1 MDIRVLNYF
10 VTIVQTKSISNAAN
24 TLHVTQPTLSRQIKD
39 LEEELDTVLFHRGS
53 REIQLTDDGQYLYN
67 RAIEILALVEK
78 TENNIRKSEE
88 ISGEIYIGAAETH
101 SLDIVATVI
110 KKMTDQYPEI
120 RIHIRSGNAD
130 DILEHLNK
138 GVYDLGIT
146 IGDFDNRKYN
156 ALALKNRDQW
166 GVLVPKNHPLTKFDK
181 VELADILSYP
191 LITSAQTNNDLR
203 ELAGL
208 GDYHIVATYNL
219 LYNAS
224 LLVKAGLGIAICL
237 GDIINT
243 SYTDSE
249 LKFIPFATQKH
260 DSLQIL
266 WKKQS
271 TQSPSTKLFLK
282 LMQEEVE
289 K

>member
-130 DILEHLNK
+130 DILEQLNK

-156 ALALKNRDQW
+156 TLALKNRDQW

-282 LMQEEVE
+282 LMQAKIE

>member
-237 GDIINT
+237 DGIINT
-243 SYTDSE
+243 SYADSE
-249 LKFIPFATQKH
+249 LKFIPFTTQKH

-282 LMQEEVE
+282 LMQEEI
-289 K
+289 KK

>member
-88 ISGEIYIGAAETH
+88 ISGEVYIGAAETH

-130 DILEHLNK
+130 DILEQLNK

-282 LMQEEVE
+282 LMQEEIE

>member
-101 SLDIVATVI
+101 SLDVVAAVI

-146 IGDFDNRKYN
+146 IGNFDNRKYN

-282 LMQEEVE
+282 LMQEEIE

>member
-110 KKMTDQYPEI
+110 KK
-120 RIHIRSGNAD
+120 
-130 DILEHLNK
+130 
-138 GVYDLGIT
+138 
-146 IGDFDNRKYN
+146 
-156 ALALKNRDQW
+156 
-166 GVLVPKNHPLTKFDK
+166 
-181 VELADILSYP
+181 
-191 LITSAQTNNDLR
+191 
-203 ELAGL
+203 
-208 GDYHIVATYNL
+208 
-219 LYNAS
+219 
-224 LLVKAGLGIAICL
+224 
-237 GDIINT
+237 
-243 SYTDSE
+243 
-249 LKFIPFATQKH
+249 
-260 DSLQIL
+260 
-266 WKKQS
+266 
-271 TQSPSTKLFLK
+271 
-282 LMQEEVE
+282 
-289 K
+289 

>member
-130 DILEHLNK
+130 DILEQLNK

-282 LMQEEVE
+282 LMQAEIE

>member
-130 DILEHLNK
+130 DILEQLNK

-249 LKFIPFATQKH
+249 LKFMPFATQKH

-282 LMQEEVE
+282 LMQEEIE

>member
-156 ALALKNRDQW
+156 ALALKNRDHW

-249 LKFIPFATQKH
+249 LKFIPFATQKN

-282 LMQEEVE
+282 LMQEEIE

>member
-156 ALALKNRDQW
+156 ALTLKNRDQW

-181 VELADILSYP
+181 VELVDILSYP

-282 LMQEEVE
+282 LMQEEIE

>member
-120 RIHIRSGNAD
+120 RIH
-130 DILEHLNK
+130 
-138 GVYDLGIT
+138 
-146 IGDFDNRKYN
+146 
-156 ALALKNRDQW
+156 
-166 GVLVPKNHPLTKFDK
+166 LTKFDK

-243 SYTDSE
+243 AYTDSE
-249 LKFIPFATQKH
+249 LKFIPFATQKN

-282 LMQEEVE
+282 LMQEETE

>member
-156 ALALKNRDQW
+156 ALTLKNRDHW

-249 LKFIPFATQKH
+249 LKFIPFTTQKN

-282 LMQEEVE
+282 LMQEEIE

>member
-138 GVYDLGIT
+138 GIYDLGIT

-156 ALALKNRDQW
+156 SLTLKNRDHW

-181 VELADILSYP
+181 VELANILSYP
-191 LITSAQTNNDLR
+191 LITSAQTNSDLR

-282 LMQEEVE
+282 LMQEEIE

>member
-156 ALALKNRDQW
+156 ALTLKNRDQW
-166 GVLVPKNHPLTKFDK
+166 GVLIPKNHPLTKFDK

-249 LKFIPFATQKH
+249 LKFIPFATQKN

>member
-156 ALALKNRDQW
+156 ALTFKNRDHW

-243 SYTDSE
+243 SYADSE
-249 LKFIPFATQKH
+249 LKFIPFATQKN

-282 LMQEEVE
+282 LMQEEIE

>member
-1 MDIRVLNYF
+1 MDVRVLNYF

-130 DILEHLNK
+130 DILEQLNK

-282 LMQEEVE
+282 LMQEEIE

>member
-88 ISGEIYIGAAETH
+88 ISGEVYIGAAETH

-110 KKMTDQYPEI
+110 KKMTDRYPEI

-130 DILEHLNK
+130 DILEQLNK

-282 LMQEEVE
+282 LMQEEIE

>member
-156 ALALKNRDQW
+156 ALTLKNRDQW

-243 SYTDSE
+243 SYADSE

-282 LMQEEVE
+282 LMQEEIE

>member
-156 ALALKNRDQW
+156 ALTLKNRDQW

-243 SYTDSE
+243 FYTDSE

-282 LMQEEVE
+282 LMQEEIE

>member
-130 DILEHLNK
+130 DILEQLNK

-282 LMQEEVE
+282 LMQEEIE

>member
-156 ALALKNRDQW
+156 ALTLKNRD
-166 GVLVPKNHPLTKFDK
+166 
-181 VELADILSYP
+181 
-191 LITSAQTNNDLR
+191 
-203 ELAGL
+203 
-208 GDYHIVATYNL
+208 
-219 LYNAS
+219 
-224 LLVKAGLGIAICL
+224 
-237 GDIINT
+237 
-243 SYTDSE
+243 
-249 LKFIPFATQKH
+249 
-260 DSLQIL
+260 
-266 WKKQS
+266 
-271 TQSPSTKLFLK
+271 
-282 LMQEEVE
+282 
-289 K
+289 

>member
-130 DILEHLNK
+130 DILEQLNK

-249 LKFIPFATQKH
+249 LKFIPFVTQKH

-282 LMQEEVE
+282 LMQEEIE

>member
-110 KKMTDQYPEI
+110 KKMTDRYPEI

-130 DILEHLNK
+130 DILEQLNK

-156 ALALKNRDQW
+156 TLALKNRDQW

-282 LMQEEVE
+282 LMQEEIE

>member
-156 ALALKNRDQW
+156 ALTLKNRDQW

-224 LLVKAGLGIAICL
+224 LLVKAGLGIVICL

-249 LKFIPFATQKH
+249 LKFIPFATQKN

-282 LMQEEVE
+282 LMQEEIE

>member
-53 REIQLTDDGQYLYN
+53 REIQLTDDEYLYN

-156 ALALKNRDQW
+156 AIALKNRDQW

-249 LKFIPFATQKH
+249 LKFIPFATQKN

>member
-156 ALALKNRDQW
+156 AIALKNRDQW

-249 LKFIPFATQKH
+249 LKFIPFATQKN

>member
-130 DILEHLNK
+130 DILEQLNK

-181 VELADILSYP
+181 VEFADILSYP

-208 GDYHIVATYNL
+208 GDYHIIATYNL

-282 LMQEEVE
+282 LMQEEIE

>member
-156 ALALKNRDQW
+156 ALTLKNRDHW

-208 GDYHIVATYNL
+208 GDYHIIATYNL

-249 LKFIPFATQKH
+249 LKFIPFATQKN

-282 LMQEEVE
+282 LMQEEIE

>member
-101 SLDIVATVI
+101 SLDVVATVI

-146 IGDFDNRKYN
+146 IGNFDNRKYN

-282 LMQEEVE
+282 LMQEEIE

>member
-156 ALALKNRDQW
+156 ALTLKNRDQW
-166 GVLVPKNHPLTKFDK
+166 GVLIPKNHPLTKFDK

-249 LKFIPFATQKH
+249 LKFIPFATQKN

-282 LMQEEVE
+282 LMQEEIE

>member
-110 KKMTDQYPEI
+110 KKMTKQYPEI

-181 VELADILSYP
+181 VELTDILSYP

>member
-1 MDIRVLNYF
+1 
-10 VTIVQTKSISNAAN
+10 
-24 TLHVTQPTLSRQIKD
+24 VTQPTLSRQIKD

-156 ALALKNRDQW
+156 AIALKNRDQW

-249 LKFIPFATQKH
+249 LKFIPFATQKN

>member
-101 SLDIVATVI
+101 SLDVVAAVI

-282 LMQEEVE
+282 LMQEEIE

>member
-156 ALALKNRDQW
+156 ALTLKNRDQW

-249 LKFIPFATQKH
+249 LKFIPFATQKN

-282 LMQEEVE
+282 LMQEEIE

>member
-120 RIHIRSGNAD
+120 RIHFRSGNAD
-130 DILEHLNK
+130 DILEQLNK

-156 ALALKNRDQW
+156 TLALKNRDQW

-282 LMQEEVE
+282 LMQEEIE

>member
-146 IGDFDNRKYN
+146 FGDFDNRKYN

-282 LMQEEVE
+282 LMQEEIE

>member
-282 LMQEEVE
+282 LMQEEIE

>member
-156 ALALKNRDQW
+156 AIALKNRDQW

-249 LKFIPFATQKH
+249 LKFIPFATQKN

-282 LMQEEVE
+282 LMQEEIE